1 MLPFNLTGRIRNR
14 LGVGMTIVIANTDMV
29 IDQD

>member
-1 MLPFNLTGRIRNR
+1 MPRLNSIEKIRNR
-14 LGVGMTIVIANTDMV
+14 LGVGMARVIANTYMV